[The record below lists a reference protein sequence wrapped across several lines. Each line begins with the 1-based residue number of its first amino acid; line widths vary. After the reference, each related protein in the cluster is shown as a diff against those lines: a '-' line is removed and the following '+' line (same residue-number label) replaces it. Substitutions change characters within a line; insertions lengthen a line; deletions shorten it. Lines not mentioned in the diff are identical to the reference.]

1 MTEIINIV
9 ACTDKKFMMP
19 TGVMMTSVCENN
31 MDTDVV
37 FHIIVDEDVNTD
49 DCRDLKDAVTIYR
62 GKSVLFYHA
71 NDKMQK
77 KSFPKGMN
85 RNDIT
90 RTTYYRLFLA
100 EILPQELDKVLYLDG
115 DVIVRHS
122 LLPLWNTNIE
132 EKAVAAAYDCSS
144 GRIEYYNR
152 LKYPFELGYFNA
164 GVLLINLK
172 YWREH
177 QVLNDFISYMENH
190 ADSIRCH
197 DQDVLNVVFR
207 CRKVTVPLK
216 YNFQH
221 PFLLKK
227 CDDYDYWKLEQE
239 VLEARED
246 PCIVHFTSRWKPWRI
261 YRRGWVH
268 PFSSTW
274 DKYQNMTKW
283 KGVKYDY
290 RTKSQR
296 IRRYAGNILRR
307 FGLLPPLRQNS
318 KFLTI
323 APID

>member
-1 MTEIINIV
+1 MIETINIV
-9 ACTDKKFMMP
+9 ACTDKKFIMP

-37 FHIIVDEDVNTD
+37 FHIIVDENVDTD
-49 DCRDLKDAVTIYR
+49 DCQDFKDAVTIYR

-77 KSFPKGMN
+77 QSFPKGMN

-90 RTTYYRLFLA
+90 RTTYYRLYLA
-100 EILPQELDKVLYLDG
+100 ELLPVELDKVLYLDG

-144 GRIEYYNR
+144 GCIEYYNR

-164 GVLLINLK
+164 GVLLVNLN
-172 YWREH
+172 YRREH
-177 QVLNDFISYMENH
+177 QVLNDFVSYMENH
-190 ADSIRCH
+190 ADSIKFW

-207 CRKVTVPLK
+207 DKKVLIPLK
-216 YNFQH
+216 YNLQH
-221 PFLLKK
+221 QFLWKRRTT
-227 CDDYDYWKLEQE
+227 YDYWKLEKE
-239 VLEARED
+239 ISDALAD
-246 PCIVHFTSRWKPWRI
+246 PCIVHFTYKEKPWRL
-261 YRRGWVH
+261 YFADSH
-268 PFSSTW
+268 PFNSTW

>member
-9 ACTDKKFMMP
+9 ACTDKKFIMP

-49 DCRDLKDAVTIYR
+49 DCQDLKDAVTIYR

-90 RTTYYRLFLA
+90 RTTYYRLYLA
-100 EILPQELDKVLYLDG
+100 ELLPAELDKVLYLDG

-172 YWREH
+172 YWR
-177 QVLNDFISYMENH
+177 
-190 ADSIRCH
+190 
-197 DQDVLNVVFR
+197 
-207 CRKVTVPLK
+207 
-216 YNFQH
+216 
-221 PFLLKK
+221 
-227 CDDYDYWKLEQE
+227 
-239 VLEARED
+239 
-246 PCIVHFTSRWKPWRI
+246 
-261 YRRGWVH
+261 
-268 PFSSTW
+268 
-274 DKYQNMTKW
+274 
-283 KGVKYDY
+283 
-290 RTKSQR
+290 
-296 IRRYAGNILRR
+296 
-307 FGLLPPLRQNS
+307 
-318 KFLTI
+318 
-323 APID
+323 